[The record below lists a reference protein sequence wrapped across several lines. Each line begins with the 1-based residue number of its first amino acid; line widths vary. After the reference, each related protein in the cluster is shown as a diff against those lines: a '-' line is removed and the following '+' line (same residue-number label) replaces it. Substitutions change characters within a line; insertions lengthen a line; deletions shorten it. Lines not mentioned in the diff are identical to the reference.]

1 MQARLFWAS
10 LAAILFLAVAGCS
23 ESDQAFD
30 KCEEA
35 IYEQA
40 RQPEKMSGWKYDTS
54 EIDGGFRIVGEVSV
68 ASAAGRKTSHRFTCE
83 VRGDDVSLVLVTKP
97 R

>member
-1 MQARLFWAS
+1 MQARIIWAS
-10 LAAILFLAVAGCS
+10 LAAILFLSLAGCS

-30 KCEEA
+30 KCEKA
-35 IYEQA
+35 VYERA

-54 EIDGGFRIVGEVSV
+54 EINGGFRFVGAVSV
-68 ASAAGRKTSHRFTCE
+68 ADGGRKTSHRFTCE
-83 VRGDDVSLVLVTKP
+83 VRGDDVNLVHITKP

>member
-1 MQARLFWAS
+1 MQARIIWAS
-10 LAAILFLAVAGCS
+10 LAAILFVALAGCS

-30 KCEEA
+30 KCEKA
-35 IYEQA
+35 VYERA

-54 EIDGGFRIVGEVSV
+54 EIDGGFRFTGEVSV
-68 ASAAGRKTSHRFTCE
+68 ADGGRKTSHRFTCE
-83 VRGDDVSLVLVTKP
+83 VRGDDVNLVLITKP

>member
-1 MQARLFWAS
+1 MQARMFWAS
-10 LAAILFLAVAGCS
+10 LAAILFLTLAGCS

-30 KCEEA
+30 KCEKA
-35 IYEQA
+35 VYERA

-54 EIDGGFRIVGEVSV
+54 EIDGGFRFTGEVSV
-68 ASAAGRKTSHRFTCE
+68 ADGGRKISHRFTCE
-83 VRGDDVSLVLVTKP
+83 VRGDDVSLVLVTKT

>member
-1 MQARLFWAS
+1 MQARIIWAS

-30 KCEEA
+30 KCETA
-35 IYEQA
+35 IYERA

-54 EIDGGFRIVGEVSV
+54 EIKGGFRFTGEVSV
-68 ASAAGRKTSHRFTCE
+68 ADGRRKISHRFTCE
-83 VRGDDVSLVLVTKP
+83 VRGDDVSLVLITKP